1 MTVLKFDLDIDEEI
15 QKLGLPIANPANTA
29 NREQNQAEVSNFSK
43 FSKPPDLNINNPNLK
58 KNPRLDLLTEIELEA
73 FNGWYATCRKP
84 KFNLSH
90 EEATHKAWQL
100 LIESLQVMRMEKRG
114 RYSPEN

>member
-1 MTVLKFDLDIDEEI
+1 MGKWLSRVIEKSKPKLENYQNVVRINTDNVDSVMTLDIF
-15 QKLGLPIANPANTA
+15 A
-29 NREQNQAEVSNFSK
+29 
-43 FSKPPDLNINNPNLK
+43 PDIK
-58 KNPRLDLLTEIELEA
+58 QNPRLDLLTEIELEA